1 MNQKTRW
8 SLYSAVIKKQTEKSY
23 QLSINSVEIVTLIQ
37 LFFQVFRKWPSDL
50 LFPFNFR
57 AGYLE
62 VDFILCYVLL
72 LEIALY
78 KWLLY

>member
-8 SLYSAVIKKQTEKSY
+8 SLYSEVIKKQTEKSY

-37 LFFQVFRKWPSDL
+37 LFCQVFRKWPSDL
-50 LFPFNFR
+50 LFPYR
-57 AGYLE
+57 AGCLE

-78 KWLLY
+78 KWLLH